1 MLWIN
6 PSLADLAALST
17 YVAQIITTG
26 EGGYILTTSNE
37 EYVTRKMIKIDD
49 WKSRRS

>member
-26 EGGYILTTSNE
+26 EGVHPDPQQRRVRDE
-37 EYVTRKMIKIDD
+37 ENDQNR
-49 WKSRRS
+49 